1 MRASEFIEFINSKP
15 KPTPRDL
22 SFEYT
27 HLTINEKIDLIRK
40 KITKKVKND
49 TSKQTKR

>member
-1 MRASEFIEFINSKP
+1 MRASEFIKFINSKP

-27 HLTINEKIDLIRK
+27 HMTLNKKIDSIRK
-40 KITKKVKND
+40 IVAKRSKSG
-49 TSKQTKR
+49 TSECTS